1 MSFCLRWMKKHWSKE
16 LRCLDNAV
24 DIFSSMSL
32 RICMIK
38 MEKIVIYIYHDKNNE
53 WESKESCS
61 DGPTLFVTCGCGI
74 LIAVREA
81 EWSEGARM
89 RALGGHFPELW
100 GGAGGGASNLMQR
113 KA

>member
-1 MSFCLRWMKKHWSKE
+1 MDWSKE

-74 LIAVREA
+74 LIGVREA
-81 EWSEGARM
+81 
-89 RALGGHFPELW
+89 
-100 GGAGGGASNLMQR
+100 
-113 KA
+113 